1 MCSNP
6 RVQKVVVSPIALH
19 SWGAPLCLA
28 WEWQQGDP
36 PSAPVKWQVRTGSYN
51 RSAAGLCSCKVWHW
65 RREWSPQTSVLLLP
79 ALTVACSLCIPT
91 ASEERLEV
99 QSKTPL
105 FLNLS
110 SCPRTLVH
118 LIAVSV
124 HSEILTIS
132 LSAPAKH
139 VLSIC
144 PWNQPSLRKVI
155 KVVVCWMNH
164 AHLFFSFFF
173 LFSALPSRNHP
184 CSPPPPLHTSHDRA
198 SSLQFIMF
206 ALVCFP
212 SDSLWDIAS
221 TDLWQR
227 NGNSTHFYPGT
238 RQQQWQ
244 IGLLFCLTLGGV
256 SRERGFYQPR
266 VTYASKMG
274 FVISLLCC
282 YLKYIFGFLYYC
294 LGMKKVL
301 PKRMEP
307 SGGK

>member
-51 RSAAGLCSCKVWHW
+51 RSAAGLRSCKVWHW
-65 RREWSPQTSVLLLP
+65 RREWSPQTGILLLP

-173 LFSALPSRNHP
+173 LFSALPSRNRP
-184 CSPPPPLHTSHDRA
+184 RPPP
-198 SSLQFIMF
+198 
-206 ALVCFP
+206 
-212 SDSLWDIAS
+212 
-221 TDLWQR
+221 
-227 NGNSTHFYPGT
+227 HFTPVT
-238 RQQQWQ
+238 TE
-244 IGLLFCLTLGGV
+244 LLPCN
-256 SRERGFYQPR
+256 
-266 VTYASKMG
+266 
-274 FVISLLCC
+274 LLCLRSFVFLQTVFETLHPLTSGKGTGTAHTFILALGSSSDKLA
-282 YLKYIFGFLYYC
+282 YFSAWHWGVWVGRGGFISPELLMHLKWAL
-294 LGMKKVL
+294 
-301 PKRMEP
+301 
-307 SGGK
+307 

>member
-19 SWGAPLCLA
+19 CWGAPLCLA

-51 RSAAGLCSCKVWHW
+51 RSAAGLRSCKVWHW
-65 RREWSPQTSVLLLP
+65 RREWSPQTGVLLLP

-155 KVVVCWMNH
+155 KVVVCRMNR
-164 AHLFFSFFF
+164 AHLFFFF
-173 LFSALPSRNHP
+173 LFIF
-184 CSPPPPLHTSHDRA
+184 CPP
-198 SSLQFIMF
+198 Q
-206 ALVCFP
+206 
-212 SDSLWDIAS
+212 
-221 TDLWQR
+221 
-227 NGNSTHFYPGT
+227 
-238 RQQQWQ
+238 
-244 IGLLFCLTLGGV
+244 
-256 SRERGFYQPR
+256 
-266 VTYASKMG
+266 
-274 FVISLLCC
+274 
-282 YLKYIFGFLYYC
+282 
-294 LGMKKVL
+294 
-301 PKRMEP
+301 
-307 SGGK
+307 

>member
-51 RSAAGLCSCKVWHW
+51 RSAAGLRSCKVWHW
-65 RREWSPQTSVLLLP
+65 RREWSPQTGVLLLP
-79 ALTVACSLCIPT
+79 ALTVVCSLCIPT

-184 CSPPPPLHTSHDRA
+184 CSPPPPSHQSRQSFFLAIYYVCARLFSFRQSLRHCIHWPLAKEREQHT
-198 SSLQFIMF
+198 
-206 ALVCFP
+206 
-212 SDSLWDIAS
+212 
-221 TDLWQR
+221 
-227 NGNSTHFYPGT
+227 
-238 RQQQWQ
+238 
-244 IGLLFCLTLGGV
+244 LL
-256 SRERGFYQPR
+256 SWH
-266 VTYASKMG
+266 
-274 FVISLLCC
+274 
-282 YLKYIFGFLYYC
+282 
-294 LGMKKVL
+294 
-301 PKRMEP
+301 
-307 SGGK
+307 